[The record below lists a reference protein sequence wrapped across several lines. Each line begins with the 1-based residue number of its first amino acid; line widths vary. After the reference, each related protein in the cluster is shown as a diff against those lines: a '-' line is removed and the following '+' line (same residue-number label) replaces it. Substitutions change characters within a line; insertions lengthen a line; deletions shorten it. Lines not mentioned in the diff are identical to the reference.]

1 MAFGPRI
8 ALVTCQG
15 VLDDPEWDQDLP
27 ILLEAVECAGAKPV
41 VARWDDPDVNWAA
54 FDLVAIRSAWDYFW
68 RVDEFLRWAEK
79 CAGVTALANP
89 VEVLR
94 WNVDKHYLGDLFAA
108 GVPAV
113 ETRYL
118 APGNTVDLPNEG
130 EYVVKPTVGAGARYA
145 ARYRPDARDTAVR
158 QLVRMHAE
166 GMTAMVQPYMRSI
179 DAKGERA
186 LHFTGGRFLHADR
199 KNAVLAP
206 GFPYD
211 EKKVPH
217 PELHPWEPTAAE
229 LAVAEQ
235 ALAAVP
241 GETELL
247 YGRVDLVDGDDGE
260 PRVMEL
266 ELVEPHLFLYLH
278 PASVPLF
285 AAAIVR
291 TAVRGAR

>member
-8 ALVTCQG
+8 ALVTCRG
-15 VLDDPEWDQDLP
+15 VLKDPEWDQDLP

-41 VARWDDPDVNWAA
+41 VVCWDDPEVNWAG

-68 RVDEFLRWAEK
+68 RVEEFLRWAEEV
-79 CAGVTALANP
+79 AAVTALANP
-89 VEVLR
+89 VDVLR
-94 WNVDKHYLGDLFAA
+94 WNVDKRYLADLFTA
-108 GVPAV
+108 GVPVV

-118 APGNTVDLPNEG
+118 APGSTVDLPGEG

-145 ARYRPDARDTAVR
+145 ARYRPEGRGTAVR

-179 DAKGERA
+179 DTKGERA

-217 PELHPWEPTAAE
+217 PELHPWEPTAGE
-229 LAVAEQ
+229 LAVAVR

-241 GETELL
+241 GSEELL

-278 PASVPLF
+278 PASLPVF
-285 AAAIVR
+285 AEAIVKTAVR
-291 TAVRGAR
+291 TAR